1 MASKELIFLSDKIK
15 MLRENA
21 GITQSELAK
30 SLGLTRSAVNAWE
43 MGLSV
48 PSTQYV
54 VELAKF
60 FNVSTD
66 FLLGMEENASISIK
80 GLTERQISAVLN
92 VIQCFKDELK

>member
-1 MASKELIFLSDKIK
+1 MASKELILLSDKIK

-30 SLGLTRSAVNAWE
+30 SLGLTRSAINAWE

-48 PSTQYV
+48 PSTQYIT
-54 VELAKF
+54 ELAKY

-66 FLLGMEENASISIK
+66 FLLGMEESATISVS
-80 GLTERQISAVLN
+80 GLTVKQISAVLN
-92 VIQCFKDELK
+92 VIQCFKDNLK

>member
-1 MASKELIFLSDKIK
+1 MASKELILLSDKIK

-30 SLGLTRSAVNAWE
+30 SLGLTRSAINAWE

-48 PSTQYV
+48 PSTQYIT
-54 VELAKF
+54 ELAKY

-66 FLLGMEENASISIK
+66 FLLGMGESATISVS
-80 GLTERQISAVLN
+80 GLTDKQISAVLN
-92 VIQCFKDELK
+92 VIQCFKDNLK